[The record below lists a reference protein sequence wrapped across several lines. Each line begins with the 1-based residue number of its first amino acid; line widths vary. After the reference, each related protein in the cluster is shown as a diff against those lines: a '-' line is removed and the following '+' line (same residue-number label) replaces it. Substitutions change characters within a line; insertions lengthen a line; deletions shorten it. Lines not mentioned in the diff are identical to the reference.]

1 MAARTVQIRAAN
13 GDSEFAPILFDR
25 LCAMSAINRCQE
37 TINAEGMAMKM
48 DSLNFRQMTYR
59 APVIAL
65 HCSGAGASEW
75 YSLAEA
81 LGEDYEVRAP
91 EHYGGGTSGAW
102 TGEHAFTLADD
113 AARAIAL
120 IDAIQSK
127 VHLVGHSYGGG
138 VALHVALARPSQIAS
153 MVLYEPSAFHLLRQ
167 LGEPGAQAFSEIAG
181 VARQVADGVLT
192 GDYRRAVAGF
202 VDYWSGTDTWERM
215 RPAAQRALIC
225 WAPKGPLD
233 FHALIEN
240 STPASAYRTLKCPVL
255 IMRGEHALKPSRIIA
270 DQLAELLPDSRLL
283 VIEGAGHMGPFT
295 QASKV
300 AALIAHHITTIDAQS
315 WEAKSRSAAPPMEA
329 MS

>member
-1 MAARTVQIRAAN
+1 
-13 GDSEFAPILFDR
+13 
-25 LCAMSAINRCQE
+25 
-37 TINAEGMAMKM
+37 M
-48 DSLNFRQMTYR
+48 DSLTFPRTTYR
-59 APVIAL
+59 VPVIAL

-81 LGEDYEVRAP
+81 LGDDYEVLAP
-91 EHYGGGTSGAW
+91 EHYGGKTSGAW

-120 IDAIQSK
+120 IDASQSK

-167 LGEPGAQAFSEIAG
+167 LGKPAAEAFSEIAG
-181 VARQVADGVLT
+181 VAQRIADGVLS
-192 GDYRRAVAGF
+192 GDYRQAVAGF
-202 VDYWSGTDTWERM
+202 VDYWSGAGTWGRM

-240 STPASAYRTLKCPVL
+240 PLS
-255 IMRGEHALKPSRIIA
+255 
-270 DQLAELLPDSRLL
+270 
-283 VIEGAGHMGPFT
+283 
-295 QASKV
+295 
-300 AALIAHHITTIDAQS
+300 
-315 WEAKSRSAAPPMEA
+315 
-329 MS
+329 

>member
-1 MAARTVQIRAAN
+1 MSNV
-13 GDSEFAPILFDR
+13 LFDNRTR
-25 LCAMSAINRCQE
+25 LTSKASA
-37 TINAEGMAMKM
+37 
-48 DSLNFRQMTYR
+48 RQTRYQV
-59 APVIAL
+59 PVIAL

-81 LGEDYEVRAP
+81 LGDDYELLAP
-91 EHYGGGTSGAW
+91 EHYGSASNGAW

-120 IDAIQSK
+120 IDASQSK

-167 LGEPGAQAFSEIAG
+167 LGEPGAEAFSEIAG

-192 GDYRRAVAGF
+192 GDYRRALAGF
-202 VDYWSGTDTWERM
+202 VDYWSGIGTWERM
-215 RPAAQRALIC
+215 RPAAQRALIG

-233 FHALIEN
+233 FHALIEDP
-240 STPASAYRTLKCPVL
+240 TPASVYRALRCSAL

-270 DQLAELLPDSRLL
+270 ERLAELLPDGRLL
-283 VIEGAGHMGPFT
+283 VIDGAGHMGPFT
-295 QASKV
+295 HASKI
-300 AALIAHHITTIDAQS
+300 AALIVRHIATIDAQS
-315 WEAKSRSAAPPMEA
+315 WKTKSRAAAAPMEA
-329 MS
+329 VS

>member
-1 MAARTVQIRAAN
+1 MLCDDRTRLT
-13 GDSEFAPILFDR
+13 SEAY
-25 LCAMSAINRCQE
+25 S
-37 TINAEGMAMKM
+37 
-48 DSLNFRQMTYR
+48 RQTRYQV
-59 APVIAL
+59 PVIAL

-81 LGEDYEVRAP
+81 LGDDYELLAP
-91 EHYGGGTSGAW
+91 EHYGSGSNGAW

-120 IDAIQSK
+120 IDASQSK

-167 LGEPGAQAFSEIAG
+167 LGEPGAEAFSEIAG

-192 GDYRRAVAGF
+192 GDYRRALAGF
-202 VDYWSGTDTWERM
+202 VNYWSGIGTWERM

-233 FHALIEN
+233 FHALIEDP
-240 STPASAYRTLKCPVL
+240 TPASAYRTLKCPAL

-270 DQLAELLPDSRLL
+270 DRLAELLPDSRLL
-283 VIEGAGHMGPFT
+283 VIDGAGHMGPFT
-295 QASKV
+295 HPAKV
-300 AALIAHHITTIDAQS
+300 AALIARHIATIDAHS
-315 WEAKSRSAAPPMEA
+315 WKAESRVAAVPMEA
-329 MS
+329 VS